1 MASPAAKENH
11 TNKFDNWYS
20 KNRSLSLRQTPF
32 WAQGIA
38 GVAASISV
46 IAVISGFAFR
56 IDEVV
61 VARGQLKAVGGTVD
75 VSSAVD
81 GKVESIHFEDNEYVK
96 KGQLLVQLESSNSII
111 ERELL
116 KKQLSDENV
125 SLQNNLKA
133 ISGQRETLKRRLKVY
148 SRKIETKAE
157 ILNSLNFLVSQG
169 GYQKIQYLNAQDEL
183 LEMENNL
190 ENISQQLLEIDLRE
204 NETLVQHNKTK
215 AKILARLD
223 IIEYNIKN
231 QKVFSPSNGIIL
243 SPKATKGLPIY
254 KGNVILSIVPNN
266 DVYAEVL
273 ISNKD
278 IGLIESGQN
287 AKVRVDAYPFA
298 TFGEIPGKITQIAA
312 DSRIDGENKN
322 NYPIKISLE
331 KSENTKFNDLKLVPG
346 MSVQANLKLRDKP
359 VISII
364 SDLFTRQVDSVKSI
378 RSER

>member
-1 MASPAAKENH
+1 M
-11 TNKFDNWYS
+11 
-20 KNRSLSLRQTPF
+20 
-32 WAQGIA
+32 
-38 GVAASISV
+38 
-46 IAVISGFAFR
+46 
-56 IDEVV
+56 
-61 VARGQLKAVGGTVD
+61 
-75 VSSAVD
+75 
-81 GKVESIHFEDNEYVK
+81 
-96 KGQLLVQLESSNSII
+96 
-111 ERELL
+111 
-116 KKQLSDENV
+116 
-125 SLQNNLKA
+125 
-133 ISGQRETLKRRLKVY
+133 
-148 SRKIETKAE
+148 
-157 ILNSLNFLVSQG
+157 
-169 GYQKIQYLNAQDEL
+169 
-183 LEMENNL
+183 
-190 ENISQQLLEIDLRE
+190 
-204 NETLVQHNKTK
+204 
-215 AKILARLD
+215 
-223 IIEYNIKN
+223 
-231 QKVFSPSNGIIL
+231 
-243 SPKATKGLPIY
+243 GLPIY